1 MSFKQFLPIPIG
13 IAFLAA
19 ALMVIDLAK
28 PPFLLTWITFQAW
41 AMYFLAGCTL
51 QGAAKVMLGYLG
63 GALASMAIILLAGVF
78 APLGQLGL
86 PLAVFIVVIFVI
98 CAERVPW
105 FDFVPSWF
113 VGAGVFFGLV
123 THFTFPE
130 GTTLAGKFGLSTA
143 YLMVS
148 CLVGMVFG
156 YITVQGRG
164 RYEAS
169 LATD

>member
-19 ALMVIDLAK
+19 ALMVINLAE

-51 QGAAKVMLGYLG
+51 QGGVKVMCGYLG
-63 GALASMAIILLAGVF
+63 GAVASMAIIQLAGLLS
-78 APLGQLGL
+78 PLGQMAL
-86 PLAVFIVVIFVI
+86 PVAVFFVVIFVI
-98 CAERVPW
+98 SAERVPW

-113 VGAGVFFGLV
+113 VGAGVFFGLM
-123 THFTFPE
+123 THYTFPE
-130 GTTLAGKFGLSTA
+130 GTSLMGKFGQSTA

-148 CLVGMVFG
+148 CFVGILFG
-156 YITVQGRG
+156 IVTVYGRG
-164 RYEAS
+164 KYEAS
-169 LATD
+169 LTKA